1 MSYGFP
7 RSPSAG
13 FSVISNDELEA
24 IHNATLDVLEKTGV
38 KIPSEKCLHILHG
51 IGCEIDDK
59 KQIARIP
66 AHVVRESLKRRKST
80 VRLGARDPR
89 YNIDLD
95 GRHVAVHSFGTAI
108 FTLDLETGKRR
119 GSVDDDIVNNG
130 KIVSALDSL
139 HIFWPCVAS
148 LDVPPHIRDLAA
160 IKTALCS
167 CEKHLVQGTGDTSA
181 AHARY
186 VIRMAAA
193 LCGGIDELRRN
204 PIISSNHCP
213 ISPLGFRGG
222 SIEAALEYAAAG
234 IAVNFCSCPISGAT
248 GPVTLAGSLALANAE
263 MLAGFALIQ
272 SAFPGAPFIYG
283 DNVAPMDM
291 RTCRRAV
298 GSMENVLMEVVIGQ
312 LGRRYGLPTMV
323 DMYSTAN
330 EPGGECL
337 AEKSLFYLAYANADM
352 IGGTGGIEDGKTFSF
367 EQQVIDAELANMY
380 NRLMQG
386 IEVNDETLAIDLI
399 DKVKKGTGE
408 FLTQIHTRNH
418 LRTENFIPSLLK
430 RQMYDEWT
438 KGGSKSIVDLAREK
452 AKKIISEYSIKP
464 LEKDVQQNIDT
475 VLKQADKEFSQ
486 VT

>member
-7 RSPSAG
+7 RSPGAG
-13 FSVISNDELEA
+13 FPILSNDELEA
-24 IHNATLDVLEKTGV
+24 IHNGSLIVLEKTGV
-38 KIPSEKCLHILHG
+38 KIPSEKCLKILHG
-51 IGCEIDDK
+51 MGCEIDDK
-59 KQIARIP
+59 EQVARIP
-66 AHVVRESLKRRKST
+66 AHVIRESLKRRKSI
-80 VRLGARDPR
+80 VRLGARNPK

-95 GRHVAVHSFGTAI
+95 GRHAAVHSFGTAI

-119 GSVDDDIVNNG
+119 GSVSDDIVKNA
-130 KIVSALDSL
+130 KIASALDSL
-139 HIFWPCVAS
+139 HVFWPCVTS
-148 LDVPPHIRDLAA
+148 LDVPPHIRDLTD

-167 CEKHLVQGTGDTSA
+167 CEKHLCQGGGDASA

-193 LCGGIDELRRN
+193 ICGGTDELRRN

-213 ISPLGFRGG
+213 ISPLGFKGG
-222 SIEAALEYAAAG
+222 SVEAALEYAGAG
-234 IAVNFCSCPISGAT
+234 IPTNICTCPISGAT
-248 GPVTLAGSLALANAE
+248 GPVTLAGSLVLANAE
-263 MLAGFALIQ
+263 MLGGFALIQ

-283 DNVAPMDM
+283 DNVVPMDM

-312 LGRRYGLPTMV
+312 LGRRYGLPAMV

-330 EPGGECL
+330 TPGAECML
-337 AEKSLFYLAYANADM
+337 EKSFFYLAYANADM

-367 EQQVIDAELANMY
+367 EQQVIDGELADMY
-380 NRLMQG
+380 NRLMRG
-386 IEVNDETLAIDLI
+386 IEVNDTTLAIDLI

-408 FLTQIHTRNH
+408 FLTQRHTRDY

-486 VT
+486 LT